1 MKGCVDMKI
10 HVIKFAGIMMVSGVV
25 FLAGCE
31 KKSETRIAGSAESA
45 GAALDKAADKVA
57 EAAEDFADKAVKKT
71 GEALEKAG
79 AAMEKTGAE
88 MQE

>member
-1 MKGCVDMKI
+1 MKTAVTT
-10 HVIKFAGIMMVSGVV
+10 VLGIVAMVATMTI
-25 FLAGCE
+25 AGCE
-31 KKSETRIAGSAESA
+31 KDPETRIARSAESA

-57 EAAEDFADKAVKKT
+57 EATEDFADKAVKKT

-79 AAMEKTGAE
+79 AAMEKAGAE

>member
-1 MKGCVDMKI
+1 MKVDTTM
-10 HVIKFAGIMMVSGVV
+10 VLGIAVMVAAMTM
-25 FLAGCE
+25 AGCE
-31 KKSETRIAGSAESA
+31 KKPETRIAGSAESA

-57 EAAEDFADKAVKKT
+57 EATEEFADKAVKKT

-79 AAMEKTGAE
+79 AAMEKTGTE